1 VNDPLKNWKKGKEE
15 EKKIRSHSRGVKA
28 VSSYVHNT
36 THKLSFF
43 TSSEKNVDS
52 MKLKKMNKRRKETFS
67 FIQ

>member
-1 VNDPLKNWKKGKEE
+1 MEKGREE
-15 EKKIRSHSRGVKA
+15 ARKIRSHSRGVKA

-52 MKLKKMNKRRKETFS
+52 MKLKMNKRKKRNFLIHS
-67 FIQ
+67 IIQPNNQ